1 VSESRAILTDERI
14 RTAMRIIYL
23 VEVIVRLLLG
33 LFYWLKY
40 PNVATTTLLFVLPP
54 LALFFLAKRLP
65 ILLVVLGLGIEA
77 GFFLQMQVVDFG
89 WESGFQIYLS
99 CLALTTFL
107 YEFLSL
113 RMRIVFALAPFVGYA
128 LFIPTLP
135 VLEPIYQLSRTE
147 QFAFFS
153 INLFVCTLINVGI
166 VLFLVLILL
175 RREKELKE
183 LAASRAQLVADM
195 SHEIKTPVAAML
207 TRVQLALTETLP
219 EPIHRLLV
227 MLERNLRRQARLVNR
242 MLDYS
247 SAGQPF
253 AATDVVKK
261 VDLAALV
268 RECVEAHQPFA
279 EEKGLRWQIYG
290 QAEPATDPDL
300 LSHVLSN
307 LIANAV
313 AHSPQGGEI
322 RITLDAEPDGPTSIF
337 VQDQGPGIDPELL
350 PRLFDPF
357 VRGDAQRSRK
367 NDRHG
372 LGLSIAQRAVQ
383 QLGGE
388 ISVECPPEGG
398 TRFLVT
404 L

>member
-1 VSESRAILTDERI
+1 MSESRAILTDERI
-14 RTAMRIIYL
+14 RTGMRIIYL

-40 PNVATTTLLFVLPP
+40 PSVAMTTLLFVLPP
-54 LALFFLAKRLP
+54 LALFILAKRLP
-65 ILLVVLGLGIEA
+65 ILLVVLALGIEA
-77 GFFLQMQVVDFG
+77 GFFLQVQVVDFG

-99 CLALTTFL
+99 CLALATFL

-135 VLEPIYQLSRTE
+135 VLEPIYQLSRIE

-207 TRVQLALTETLP
+207 TRVQLALTESLP
-219 EPIHRLLV
+219 EPIHRLLI
-227 MLERNLRRQARLVNR
+227 MLERNLRGQARLVNR

-253 AATDVVKK
+253 AAAEVKT

-279 EEKGLRWQIYG
+279 KEKNLRWQIHG
-290 QAEPATDPDL
+290 EAEPVNDPDL
-300 LSHVLSN
+300 LGHVLSN

-313 AHSPQGGEI
+313 AHSPQGGEV
-322 RITLDAEPDGPTSIF
+322 RITLDAEPDGPTRIF